1 MVDKVEDAKHKKLT
15 TCWWVSRPRD
25 GSARVLTVAD
35 AAAEVQAETLGDIV
49 VDVETTALVNLVA
62 DIMADAV
69 E

>member
-1 MVDKVEDAKHKKLT
+1 MADKVEDAKHKKLT
-15 TCWWVSRPRD
+15 TCWSVLRTRD

-35 AAAEVQAETLGDIV
+35 AAAEVKAETLGDIV

-62 DIMADAV
+62 ATMADAV

>member
-1 MVDKVEDAKHKKLT
+1 MADKVEDATQKKLT
-15 TCWWVSRPRD
+15 TCWSVSRPRD

-49 VDVETTALVNLVA
+49 VDVETTALLNLVA
-62 DIMADAV
+62 YTMADAV